1 MSEKID
7 SFGGYLM
14 DREEVATLAGGCF
27 WCMEAIYKNVRGVQ
41 RVLSGYTG
49 GNKVN
54 PTYEEV
60 CSDKTGH
67 AEAIDITFFT
77 DVISYREILEI
88 FFSVHNPT
96 TLNKQGNDMGTQY
109 RSAIYYHDELQKLI
123 AEEVIQEINKAKI
136 WDAPIVTEIKPYTK
150 FYSAEEFHRDYFE
163 RNPEKAYCQVII
175 APKVAEFRKK
185 WETKLKA

>member
-1 MSEKID
+1 
-7 SFGGYLM
+7 M
-14 DREEVATLAGGCF
+14 DREEMATLAGGCF

-175 APKVAEFRKK
+175 APKWPNSVRNG
-185 WETKLKA
+185 KLN

>member
-1 MSEKID
+1 
-7 SFGGYLM
+7 M

-49 GNKVN
+49 GHKVN
-54 PTYEEV
+54 PTYAEV

-67 AEAIDITFFT
+67 AEAVDITFFT

-109 RSAIYYHDELQKLI
+109 RSAIYYHDELQRLI
-123 AEEVIQEINKAKI
+123 AEEVIQEINRAKI
-136 WDAPIVTEIKPYTK
+136 WDAPIVTEVKPYTK

-185 WETKLKA
+185 WEAKLKT

>member
-1 MSEKID
+1 ME
-7 SFGGYLM
+7 
-14 DREEVATLAGGCF
+14 REEVATLAGGCF

-49 GNKVN
+49 GHKVN

-109 RSAIYYHDELQKLI
+109 RSAIYYHDELQRLT

-136 WDAPIVTEIKPYTK
+136 
-150 FYSAEEFHRDYFE
+150 
-163 RNPEKAYCQVII
+163 
-175 APKVAEFRKK
+175 
-185 WETKLKA
+185 

>member
-1 MSEKID
+1 
-7 SFGGYLM
+7 M

-49 GNKVN
+49 GHKVN

-77 DVISYREILEI
+77 DVISYREILDI

-96 TLNKQGNDMGTQY
+96 TLNKQENDMGAQY
-109 RSAIYYHDELQKLI
+109 RSAIYYHDELQRLV
-123 AEEVIQEINKAKI
+123 AEEVIQETNRAKI
-136 WDAPIVTEIKPYTK
+136 WDAPIVTEVKPYTK

-185 WETKLKA
+185 WEAKLKA

>member
-1 MSEKID
+1 
-7 SFGGYLM
+7 M

-49 GNKVN
+49 GHKVN
-54 PTYEEV
+54 PTYAEV
-60 CSDKTGH
+60 CGDKTGH
-67 AEAIDITFFT
+67 AEAVDITFFT

-88 FFSVHNPT
+88 FFSVHDPT
-96 TLNKQGNDMGTQY
+96 TFNKQGNDMGTQY
-109 RSAIYYHDELQKLI
+109 RSAIYYHDELQRLV
-123 AEEVIQEINKAKI
+123 AEEVIKEMNRAKI
-136 WDAPIVTEIKPYTK
+136 WDAPIVTEVKPYTK

-163 RNPEKAYCQVII
+163 QNPEKAYCQVII

-185 WETKLKA
+185 WESKLKA

>member
-49 GNKVN
+49 GHKVN

>member
-1 MSEKID
+1 
-7 SFGGYLM
+7 M

-49 GNKVN
+49 GHKVN

-77 DVISYREILEI
+77 DVISYREILQI

-109 RSAIYYHDELQKLI
+109 RSAIFYHDELQRLV
-123 AEEVIQEINKAKI
+123 AEEVIQEINRSKI
-136 WDAPIVTEIKPYTK
+136 WDAPIVTEVKPYTR

-185 WETKLKA
+185 WETKLKT